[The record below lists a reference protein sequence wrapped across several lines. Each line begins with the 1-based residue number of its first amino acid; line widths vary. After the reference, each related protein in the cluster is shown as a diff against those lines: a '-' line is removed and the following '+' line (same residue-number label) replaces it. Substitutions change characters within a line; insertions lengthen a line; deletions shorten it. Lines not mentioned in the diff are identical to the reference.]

1 MLHLSDAG
9 QDALQELFNIGMG
22 HAAASLERMLG
33 TEICLSV
40 PFLTLLS
47 APRAATRIETP
58 DHAEVSTVRQAFS
71 GPFSG
76 TALLIFPETNCVELI
91 RTLVDDAVPLETLGE
106 LEQDSLL
113 EIGNIV
119 LNACLGSFANL
130 MQKEIDFELPTFLRG
145 SCRNLLAS
153 NNTSAV
159 DEPLIFLEVNF
170 NSREGT
176 AASNSI
182 KGFVVLLLDA
192 RGSADLQQELQ
203 HLLGGQV

>member
-1 MLHLSDAG
+1 MLHLTDAE

-22 HAAASLERMLG
+22 RAATSLERMLG

-40 PFLTLLS
+40 PFLSML
-47 APRAATRIETP
+47 PPPKAASLIENPQHNT
-58 DHAEVSTVRQAFS
+58 EVNTVRQSFS

-76 TALLIFPETNCVELI
+76 TALLIFPEANCVELI
-91 RTLVDDAVPLETLGE
+91 RTLVDDSVPLETLGE

-130 MQKEIDFELPTFLRG
+130 MQKEIEFELPTFLKG
-145 SCRNLLAS
+145 NCHNLLTRDG
-153 NNTSAV
+153 NGGG
-159 DEPLIFLEVNF
+159 EPLVFLVINF
-170 NSREGT
+170 NSCEGT
-176 AASNSI
+176 PDSRSI

-203 HLLGGQV
+203 HLLGEY

>member
-1 MLHLSDAG
+1 MLNLSDAE

-22 HAAASLERMLG
+22 RAAASMERMLG
-33 TEICLSV
+33 TEIYLSV

-47 APRAATRIETP
+47 ASNAATLIETP
-58 DHAEVSTVRQAFS
+58 GHAEVSTVRQAFS

-76 TALLIFPETNCVELI
+76 TALLIFPETNCIELI
-91 RTLVDDAVPLETLGE
+91 RTLVDDSVPLETFGE

-130 MQKEIDFELPTFLRG
+130 MQKEIEFELPSFIKGR
-145 SCRNLLAS
+145 CRNLLSGDNS
-153 NNTSAV
+153 NAI
-159 DEPLIFLEVNF
+159 DAPLIFLVVNF
-170 NSREGT
+170 NSPEGAT
-176 AASNSI
+176 AGISI

-203 HLLGGQV
+203 QLLGEQ

>member
-1 MLHLSDAG
+1 MLHLTDAE

-22 HAAASLERMLG
+22 RAAASLERMLG

-40 PFLTLLS
+40 PFLSMLP
-47 APRAATRIETP
+47 AQKAATLIENPQHT
-58 DHAEVSTVRQAFS
+58 EVSTVRQSFS

-76 TALLIFPETNCVELI
+76 TALLIFPEANCIELI
-91 RTLVDDAVPLETLGE
+91 RTLVDDSVPLETLGE

-130 MQKEIDFELPTFLRG
+130 MQKEIEFELPTFLKG
-145 SCRNLLAS
+145 NCHNLLTRDGNGAS
-153 NNTSAV
+153 
-159 DEPLIFLEVNF
+159 EPMIFLVINF
-170 NSREGT
+170 NSCEGT
-176 AASNSI
+176 LDSRSI
-182 KGFVVLLLDA
+182 RGFVVLLLDA

-203 HLLGGQV
+203 HLLGVC